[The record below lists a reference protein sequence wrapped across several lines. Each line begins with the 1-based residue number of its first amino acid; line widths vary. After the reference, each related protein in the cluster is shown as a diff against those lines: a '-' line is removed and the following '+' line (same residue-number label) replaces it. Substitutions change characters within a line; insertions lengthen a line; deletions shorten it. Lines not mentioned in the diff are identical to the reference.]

1 MLRREEL
8 HHKLVI
14 LMRDKFNLPQETLAE
29 SMRLNEDLRIDSVM
43 IIQLIV
49 YIELELGLEVPDE
62 TLDPRIFATIGSVLD
77 FMMELTPVTLPEELE
92 GAR

>member
-14 LMRDKFNLPQETLAE
+14 LMRDKFNLPQETLEE

-92 GAR
+92 GVR